1 MTSYFDVA
9 TQEGATIRTGGTRY
23 GDHGFFVAP
32 TPLEEV
38 TADMRVARE
47 EIFGLVTALMSF
59 TDLDAGFFVSAPVLW
74 SRGRARVMREA
85 AP

>member
-1 MTSYFDVA
+1 
-9 TQEGATIRTGGTRY
+9 
-23 GDHGFFVAP
+23 
-32 TPLEEV
+32 
-38 TADMRVARE
+38 MRVARE